1 MKNDKKLDLYE
12 ILGVEKKANAKEIAK
27 AYRILALTYH
37 PDKFLSHN
45 KRLNNKGNKNEGN
58 ENKNDEDEPLTLEK
72 CKEMFLQIQKAYD
85 ILKDPEKRQNYDE
98 FGLEEDFDEFKNYLD
113 PKLFHSRIKVEDILK
128 YEQKYKNSQ
137 DEKDDIIQF
146 YNKFNGNIKHILEYI
161 PFSDTSDLNR
171 FLNIFEDL
179 FKDKKIEK
187 TKDYEKSLKN
197 INNIIKTYES
207 IIKKDNRAGNKKTKK
222 RKTEEPIDDLVLA
235 IRNNEAKRNQKINSL
250 LNSIEI
256 EYSKKNPKKKKVKPP
271 TEEELKEISKR
282 LEENKKRSIEMKKLK
297 GL

>member
-12 ILGVEKKANAKEIAK
+12 ILGVEKKATAKEIAK

-37 PDKFLSHN
+37 PDKFLSHS
-45 KRLNNKGNKNEGN
+45 KKINNKGNKNG
-58 ENKNDEDEPLTLEK
+58 EDETLTLEK

-137 DEKDDIIQF
+137 DEKDDLIQF
-146 YNKFNGNIKHILEYI
+146 YNKFNGDIKHILEYI
-161 PFSDTSDLNR
+161 PFSGTSDLDR
-171 FLNIFEDL
+171 FVKIFDDL
-179 FKDKKIEK
+179 FKDKQLEK

-197 INNIIKTYES
+197 INNIIKSYEN
-207 IIKKDNRAGNKKTKK
+207 IVKKDNNRAGNKKPKK
-222 RKTEEPIDDLVLA
+222 RKAEEPIDDLVLA
-235 IRNNEAKRNQKINSL
+235 IRNNEARRNQKINSL
-250 LNSIEI
+250 LTSIEI

>member
-12 ILGVEKKANAKEIAK
+12 ILGVDKKATAKEIAK

-37 PDKFLSHN
+37 PDKFLSN
-45 KRLNNKGNKNEGN
+45 SKKINNKGNKN
-58 ENKNDEDEPLTLEK
+58 DEDETLTLEK
-72 CKEMFLQIQKAYD
+72 CKEMFLQIQKAYE

-98 FGLEEDFDEFKNYLD
+98 FGLEEDFDEFKNFLD

-137 DEKDDIIQF
+137 DEKEDLIQF
-146 YNKFNGNIKHILEYI
+146 YNKFNGDIKHILEYI
-161 PFSDTSDLNR
+161 PFSDTSDLDR
-171 FLNIFEDL
+171 FVKIFDDL
-179 FKDKKIEK
+179 FKDKQLEK

-197 INNIIKTYES
+197 INNIIKSYEN
-207 IIKKDNRAGNKKTKK
+207 IIKKDNNRAGNKKPKK
-222 RKTEEPIDDLVLA
+222 RKVEEPIDDLVLA
-235 IRNNEAKRNQKINSL
+235 IRNNEARRNQQINSL
-250 LNSIEI
+250 LTSIEI